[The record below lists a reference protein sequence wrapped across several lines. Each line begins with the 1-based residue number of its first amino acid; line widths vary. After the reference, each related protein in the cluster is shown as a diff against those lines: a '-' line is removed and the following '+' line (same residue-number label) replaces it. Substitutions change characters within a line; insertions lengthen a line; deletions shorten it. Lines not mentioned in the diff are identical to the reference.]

1 MPRTKADNAAQYRYN
16 AAHLKRVPLDLQLAE
31 YARVKDAAT
40 AAGETVN
47 GYIKTAI
54 RARMQADGVQTAPP
68 NTN

>member
-1 MPRTKADNAAQYRYN
+1 MPNDARNRAQYKYA
-16 AAHLKRVPLDLQLAE
+16 AAHLKRVPLDMQLTE

-54 RARMQADGVQTAPP
+54 RARMQADGVQAAGPD
-68 NTN
+68 

>member
-1 MPRTKADNAAQYRYN
+1 MPTNSRSESHYKYKSRCI
-16 AAHLKRVPLDLQLAE
+16 KRVPLDMQLTE

-54 RARMQADGVQTAPP
+54 RARMQADGVQGAGPD
-68 NTN
+68 TN